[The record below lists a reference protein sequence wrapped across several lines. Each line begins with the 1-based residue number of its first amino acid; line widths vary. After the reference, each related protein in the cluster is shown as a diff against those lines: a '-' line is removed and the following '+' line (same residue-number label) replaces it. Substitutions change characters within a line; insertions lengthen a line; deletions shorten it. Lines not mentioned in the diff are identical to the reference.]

1 MSSMIRGIPT
11 RSACSR
17 WASFIR
23 KPMSVSQTL
32 YHRGK
37 VRMVGDVPAEQSQA
51 CMDEAHHP
59 ARLVKRADGWR
70 IAGLEIM

>member
-1 MSSMIRGIPT
+1 
-11 RSACSR
+11 
-17 WASFIR
+17 
-23 KPMSVSQTL
+23 MSVSQTL